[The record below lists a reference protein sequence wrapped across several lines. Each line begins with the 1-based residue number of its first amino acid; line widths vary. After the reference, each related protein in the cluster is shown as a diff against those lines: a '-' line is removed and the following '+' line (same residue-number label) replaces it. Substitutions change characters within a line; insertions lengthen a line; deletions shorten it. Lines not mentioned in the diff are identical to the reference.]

1 MRMRKYM
8 RYRLRIAAEKAHVKP
23 SRHVS
28 YGWDEI
34 QQKKVGW
41 TVRQINKAKGTNPKR
56 KWKNR
61 IEAALG

>member
-41 TVRQINKAKGTNPKR
+41 TVRQINKAKGTAPKR
-56 KWKNR
+56 
-61 IEAALG
+61 